1 MSATSAFIQILINGI
16 LFGSMYGVAAI
27 GLSLIF
33 GSMQIVFI
41 AQGAVIVLASYF
53 TYWVFTLTALD
64 PFFCLLL
71 CLPFFMALGWGFYA
85 GLFHKVAAA
94 GKNPSLLLAFGLM
107 VLLENLMS
115 FVWTPN
121 PRAINTWYT
130 AVGLSLGPIQISF
143 TRLMVFLISLA
154 ATGLVFLFMKKT
166 LWGKAVR
173 GASEDMRAASLLG
186 ISPRRVNSLTFSI
199 GIALAG
205 IAGVCM
211 ATTYPFDPYFGFLFS
226 LFVFLLLYK
235 VVPNTSIRFRDAL
248 RGATLASVLWQ
259 LAGYIFAYLL
269 PHLNY
274 QRIYGSIGAMMALL
288 SWVYCT
294 SIIILWG
301 IHYSAAKRKG
311 SSS

>member
-1 MSATSAFIQILINGI
+1 MSAASAFIQILINGI

-71 CLPFFMALGWGFYA
+71 CLPFFMALGWGLYA

-94 GKNPSLLLAFGLM
+94 GRNPSLLLAFGLM

-130 AVGLSLGPIQISF
+130 AVGISLGPIQISF
-143 TRLMVFLISLA
+143 TRLMVFLISIA

-205 IAGVCM
+205 IAGVCT

-226 LFVFLLLYK
+226 LKALIAVAFGGLGSVGGALMGGILLGLLEGVGSYLISGGWADAISYAAFLL
-235 VVPNTSIRFRDAL
+235 VIML
-248 RGATLASVLWQ
+248 RPQGLFGKATRAV
-259 LAGYIFAYLL
+259 
-269 PHLNY
+269 
-274 QRIYGSIGAMMALL
+274 
-288 SWVYCT
+288 
-294 SIIILWG
+294 
-301 IHYSAAKRKG
+301 
-311 SSS
+311 

>member
-226 LFVFLLLYK
+226 LKALIAVAFGGLGSVGGALMGGILLGLLEGVGSYLISGGWADAISYAAFLL
-235 VVPNTSIRFRDAL
+235 VIML
-248 RGATLASVLWQ
+248 RPQGLFGKATRAV
-259 LAGYIFAYLL
+259 
-269 PHLNY
+269 
-274 QRIYGSIGAMMALL
+274 
-288 SWVYCT
+288 
-294 SIIILWG
+294 
-301 IHYSAAKRKG
+301 
-311 SSS
+311 

>member
-1 MSATSAFIQILINGI
+1 MSAGSAFIQILINGV

-41 AQGAVIVLASYF
+41 AQGAVIVLAAYF
-53 TYWVFTLTALD
+53 TYWVFTLTGLE

-71 CLPFFMALGWGFYA
+71 CLPFFMALGWGIYA

-107 VLLENLMS
+107 VLLQNLMS

-130 AVGLSLGPIQISF
+130 AVGLSFGPIQISF
-143 TRLMVFLISLA
+143 TRLMVFLISIA

-173 GASEDMRAASLLG
+173 GACEDMRAASLLG

-205 IAGVCM
+205 VAGVCT

-226 LFVFLLLYK
+226 LKALIAVAFGGLGSVWGALMGGILLGLLEGVGSYLISGGWADAISYAAFLL
-235 VVPNTSIRFRDAL
+235 VIML
-248 RGATLASVLWQ
+248 RPQGLFGKATRAV
-259 LAGYIFAYLL
+259 
-269 PHLNY
+269 
-274 QRIYGSIGAMMALL
+274 
-288 SWVYCT
+288 
-294 SIIILWG
+294 
-301 IHYSAAKRKG
+301 
-311 SSS
+311 